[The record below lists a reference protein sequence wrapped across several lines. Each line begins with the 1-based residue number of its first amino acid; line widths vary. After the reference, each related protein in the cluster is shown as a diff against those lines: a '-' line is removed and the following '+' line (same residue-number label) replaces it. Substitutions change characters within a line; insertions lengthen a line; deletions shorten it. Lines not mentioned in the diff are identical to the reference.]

1 MIRRPPRS
9 TRPDTLV
16 PYTTLFRS
24 AEACTE
30 VPAGLARYPQSL
42 YWSKAQVVCQL
53 VAGETDQAMLGIDLL
68 REQAPDGDPAFF
80 RIADAALA
88 GTAGDGSG
96 ADDAGGLTP
105 LTLAMLR
112 KIGRASCRE
121 RVCQY
126 V

>member
-1 MIRRPPRS
+1 
-9 TRPDTLV
+9 
-16 PYTTLFRS
+16 
-24 AEACTE
+24 
-30 VPAGLARYPQSL
+30 
-42 YWSKAQVVCQL
+42 
-53 VAGETDQAMLGIDLL
+53 MLGIDLL

-112 KIGRASCRE
+112 KGGGSLPPGAVANADPLLLHGLASRSEARRVGKACVRTCRS
-121 RVCQY
+121 RGWPQK
-126 V
+126 